1 MSWDVYVQ
9 DIPRD
14 ASTPGDIPDDF
25 QPVGL
30 GLAHEDVIAAARQV
44 GGTVDASDP
53 AWATWQGAG
62 YDIELNLGDEP
73 VDSFAIHCRGD
84 ADACRGAAQGLIEA
98 LGVRA
103 FVVEDGDIIG

>member
-9 DIPRD
+9 DIPPD
-14 ASTPGDIPDDF
+14 ATTPADIPDGF
-25 QPVGL
+25 RPVGL
-30 GLAHEDVIAAARQV
+30 GLAREAVIAAARQV
-44 GGTVDASDP
+44 GGEVDASDP

-62 YDIELNLGDEP
+62 YDIEMNLGDEP
-73 VDSFAIHCRGD
+73 VDSFAMHCRGEV
-84 ADACRGAAQGLIEA
+84 DACRRAAEGLVET